1 MQSNQGQITYN
12 KKNHDLVVKSLLYQ
26 VIAKNIVNRI
36 FIIAQWLYE
45 KLLQLILLQVLN
57 FKYEF
62 GFLKKTELWLK
73 IIYVGWSYF
82 LKLYSWKQYF
92 KLHFFIF
99 QQTFP
104 KCHLSDAK
112 YQKTNS
118 LYCLTREEI
127 YA

>member
-1 MQSNQGQITYN
+1 MPMIMQSNQGQITYN

-62 GFLKKTELWLK
+62 GF
-73 IIYVGWSYF
+73 
-82 LKLYSWKQYF
+82 
-92 KLHFFIF
+92 
-99 QQTFP
+99 
-104 KCHLSDAK
+104 
-112 YQKTNS
+112 
-118 LYCLTREEI
+118 
-127 YA
+127 